1 MPLWGHLLSTAA
13 LFWLSSGSHAE
24 PKCDE
29 PAEASSPAL
38 LQSKRFAG
46 SGRIQFSDGLT
57 GSYDS
62 APSFAWLQNQ
72 SKTLAPQCQRRK
84 QPPTPLAATEKIQH
98 IRNEMLVARNLAR
111 SCNGIPLVAYHVDT
125 SETTCCPTE
134 SLECAGC
141 AKYSGKC
148 EKCRGGFV
156 TVANRCVSCL
166 STVGWTNEL
175 NQTCDALTVADCND
189 RPVNGQSNKQA
200 CCLCGG
206 GVKSPT
212 PFQYPDARF
221 VVGADVV
228 LKPLPRTAARY
239 SVNSDCALAAHNLTL
254 DGETGAI
261 SYAANKL
268 KPAKA
273 FSVQCEVTAHQDV
286 GLEETVKVSV
296 IVDSMTYGSGALI
309 FDTVTKYSVAT
320 ETSEWKDFSMICAP
334 DAPWLSISAAGEVS
348 LSATSIAGAVTDTE
362 EGENEYKG
370 MDGAVCVVS
379 ALQKSNDKSTDEE
392 FVKRSTTFAAIR
404 PRPWPA
410 ITYEASYVEVV
421 VGEELPPMKLQVPSG
436 FEEGMGGLKPS
447 SFHMSCVVDGNWN
460 SPRPSPTWSFDT
472 VWGVGLLGEHSILE
486 ILADGTISLAPAATM
501 AKLFDGE
508 DDGIL
513 AGSQQRKSVQLSCGV
528 WGSFPGT
535 DFQPVKTPLVIR
547 IKDSMCWISETIQG
561 QVVHEVTIL
570 DEATC
575 RNNCR
580 MSKRCSHYTFA
591 HDKCKHWRIQ
601 NEGGSPVTAF
611 AKVTDCSDLNTCL
624 RLKHPEWVV
633 AGDYCPVA
641 YDFQRGGPVY
651 RKDGTVKQEVMFLST
666 VLPGSTSSCA
676 VGKWLVQTAS
686 GDDFV
691 DSDMGYF
698 ELKGNE
704 RACLDAGLPSSGTGM
719 SLNLATMACGKPLF
733 PEAEEDGNGS
743 FIPPPFL
750 IVSGQFA
757 CPSRQ
762 LMKGAAGIHFES
774 EAESMEPSDCQDG
787 FKREERCKDYA
798 GCQFYWSGTSHGA
811 QTCRLYTG
819 CDSLVREFG
828 MEGDLLALPHN
839 ASCQVAN
846 PEACWKTSLRR
857 QFLTQTQG
865 TSPSFTRAAAVVNP
879 GGTRSWTG
887 NSTKGLTRETTY
899 IEPFGDL
906 STIKLLGW
914 SRMQNNMGIMRDVAG
929 ISSAVVQGLNPNKQ
943 YKWYIRQ
950 LPNTN
955 TVSNKLTVNHG
966 SQMTLSQ
973 FSRRRYWNKE
983 GTVASTPRGEI
994 LMDFEAIDYPLN
1006 SFVEKSGASRRRAGI
1021 ASSSCRRRYRIT
1033 HCSCIA
1039 DSGVCTGSKVSGSTC
1054 YAYGTTDV
1062 HGTTGKSASVRSQ
1075 SQCMSMTFLKSHQ
1088 VITSGG
1094 PSFSFLESGVNGTV
1108 AEAVADEADE
1118 ADEDDREVSLDA
1130 VGTARDEDEEDIE
1143 DEVDVAD
1150 EDHEG
1155 LDDEHLGELDEHS
1168 EAESSD
1174 ADMAEE
1180 DEESDQQLQ
1189 KHSDGKLSLLEEGSS
1204 ESAGT
1209 EGWRRRRRTL
1219 PSSVSASCPSGQS
1232 CTCYPD
1238 TFSEKAHTWTIS
1250 HHCKEVWLSGE
1261 TCHAKGGYAQ
1271 AICAD
1276 IPEPAAR
1283 SWGTVTKSGSYAS
1296 NQDSGPTAQCSG
1308 GKVMTGCWCKSTSGR
1323 GDGCARVWVDSGSNK
1338 CYGRTGPG
1346 SLSRSHSTSYSIA
1359 ITARCV
1365 DLRTAMMIISSL
1377 KIELQQTGLLQT
1389 DTPVLEARQVGRL
1402 APLSFHYAHLHQQ
1415 CDSLL
1420 LMGGLG
1426 VQHCA
1431 RPSYRIPASHA
1442 WEGKRP
1448 LPVSFVH
1455 GSQLTASCWTERF
1468 QSFRAA
1474 LKESHET
1481 LHCVNGDWYNTLQGP
1496 ELTSFACAPCV
1507 NVAGTG
1513 YSQYAKRNEQE
1524 LYFFSRLAMRVYTE
1538 LGSIVETAAAAHKF
1552 CLKKK
1557 PGSSHEMMLENS
1569 QECPEILAIQ
1579 TAGSSEI
1586 QERMMMLLD
1595 DGAPDNGQCLQ
1606 AVPSDDGTSP
1616 SMKHATCNVDEERQ
1630 VISPMAIPGIMWSM
1644 HESADR
1650 NTGEDLHKA
1659 FSSYCG
1665 AHGALVSLSYGQIFG
1680 GDISGIKS
1688 KCHFAPVIKFGVFV
1702 DSTITYDKT
1711 SSDWPDW
1718 NTLLADSPI
1727 LCADGEALTGF
1738 KHQPA
1743 SNKFRYECSR
1753 IGGLGAKYEYFSA
1766 QVEVKVWDAKRS
1778 NFLESLKMITVD
1790 CGANGLLSGFHFE
1803 FSEGGRW
1810 ARSRYTC
1817 SKAGGAPVVMEPS
1830 TKIEQLTQA
1839 PEGVFCPSAFDQ
1851 RTGRFEYENSIT
1863 GDTLTFQSSG
1873 AWCVGSACSVP
1884 LGGADPIGVSMP
1896 GFEVLN
1902 VTDFA
1907 GEFEAKGIPK
1917 MEGEGAGNLAKQ
1929 LKKLKPPKR
1938 PAQPPKPK
1946 LQDFKAKQPEYSAE
1960 CLDYQDL
1967 WKKVVETHVNEAKEP
1982 VTEEAKLEAD
1992 PGTEGE
1998 ELLDYHPCAV
2008 AKSAGGIFG
2017 RMAGQSG
2024 KMAPENMLYSDW
2036 NDCMQGDINRD
2047 LVSAQ
2052 LGYAETAYDLVG
2064 NAIQEGI
2071 KLVCAMPPDV
2081 EIAPLGAGAEVEP
2094 DSICDQVTDFV
2105 RSMID
2110 LPVGIGFAG
2119 NAYALEEEGFNA
2131 CNPLQV
2137 GFSRVF
2143 CDIHCVRDAVI
2154 RGDRTIIRNLEEAT
2168 KISNDNMKKMV
2179 EWSTEANRVETE
2191 YLDKKIDHSL
2201 KVNTIYL
2208 EHIAQNTQPAEQL
2221 VLKNAATATQAMLK
2235 EMRGYAEAASF
2246 NAAGR
2251 HAARSALSNF
2261 LKTAQMLNSNASL
2274 SQVQDF
2280 QNQVQSLHGALQ
2292 MTGGGLSHAQVV
2304 GRQINH
2310 EVRQLQQRFTRQE
2323 RSLGVY
2329 RRHSTEVHQTAKGWK
2344 RGTSEALLA
2353 LDHIWWRLR
2362 NRLDAYL
2369 DVAESEVQHFQASF
2383 QALGSYQGCKAG
2395 FEDLLHSYGAS
2406 VAKMHKSHRLLK
2418 STWREVANLLGELAA
2433 VIRDG
2438 GVFHTFAAAEGCKS
2452 PLAKQTL
2459 QQARF
2464 AVQGA
2469 IFLLHRFQAASLPP
2483 PDVTVLKDFSAQVK
2497 RSYEEAHKKCQK

>member
-1 MPLWGHLLSTAA
+1 
-13 LFWLSSGSHAE
+13 
-24 PKCDE
+24 
-29 PAEASSPAL
+29 
-38 LQSKRFAG
+38 
-46 SGRIQFSDGLT
+46 
-57 GSYDS
+57 
-62 APSFAWLQNQ
+62 
-72 SKTLAPQCQRRK
+72 
-84 QPPTPLAATEKIQH
+84 
-98 IRNEMLVARNLAR
+98 
-111 SCNGIPLVAYHVDT
+111 
-125 SETTCCPTE
+125 
-134 SLECAGC
+134 
-141 AKYSGKC
+141 
-148 EKCRGGFV
+148 
-156 TVANRCVSCL
+156 
-166 STVGWTNEL
+166 
-175 NQTCDALTVADCND
+175 
-189 RPVNGQSNKQA
+189 
-200 CCLCGG
+200 
-206 GVKSPT
+206 
-212 PFQYPDARF
+212 
-221 VVGADVV
+221 
-228 LKPLPRTAARY
+228 
-239 SVNSDCALAAHNLTL
+239 
-254 DGETGAI
+254 
-261 SYAANKL
+261 
-268 KPAKA
+268 
-273 FSVQCEVTAHQDV
+273 
-286 GLEETVKVSV
+286 
-296 IVDSMTYGSGALI
+296 
-309 FDTVTKYSVAT
+309 
-320 ETSEWKDFSMICAP
+320 
-334 DAPWLSISAAGEVS
+334 
-348 LSATSIAGAVTDTE
+348 
-362 EGENEYKG
+362 
-370 MDGAVCVVS
+370 
-379 ALQKSNDKSTDEE
+379 
-392 FVKRSTTFAAIR
+392 
-404 PRPWPA
+404 
-410 ITYEASYVEVV
+410 
-421 VGEELPPMKLQVPSG
+421 
-436 FEEGMGGLKPS
+436 
-447 SFHMSCVVDGNWN
+447 
-460 SPRPSPTWSFDT
+460 
-472 VWGVGLLGEHSILE
+472 
-486 ILADGTISLAPAATM
+486 
-501 AKLFDGE
+501 
-508 DDGIL
+508 
-513 AGSQQRKSVQLSCGV
+513 
-528 WGSFPGT
+528 
-535 DFQPVKTPLVIR
+535 
-547 IKDSMCWISETIQG
+547 
-561 QVVHEVTIL
+561 
-570 DEATC
+570 
-575 RNNCR
+575 
-580 MSKRCSHYTFA
+580 
-591 HDKCKHWRIQ
+591 
-601 NEGGSPVTAF
+601 
-611 AKVTDCSDLNTCL
+611 
-624 RLKHPEWVV
+624 
-633 AGDYCPVA
+633 
-641 YDFQRGGPVY
+641 
-651 RKDGTVKQEVMFLST
+651 
-666 VLPGSTSSCA
+666 
-676 VGKWLVQTAS
+676 
-686 GDDFV
+686 
-691 DSDMGYF
+691 
-698 ELKGNE
+698 
-704 RACLDAGLPSSGTGM
+704 
-719 SLNLATMACGKPLF
+719 
-733 PEAEEDGNGS
+733 
-743 FIPPPFL
+743 
-750 IVSGQFA
+750 
-757 CPSRQ
+757 
-762 LMKGAAGIHFES
+762 
-774 EAESMEPSDCQDG
+774 
-787 FKREERCKDYA
+787 
-798 GCQFYWSGTSHGA
+798 
-811 QTCRLYTG
+811 
-819 CDSLVREFG
+819 
-828 MEGDLLALPHN
+828 
-839 ASCQVAN
+839 
-846 PEACWKTSLRR
+846 
-857 QFLTQTQG
+857 
-865 TSPSFTRAAAVVNP
+865 
-879 GGTRSWTG
+879 
-887 NSTKGLTRETTY
+887 
-899 IEPFGDL
+899 
-906 STIKLLGW
+906 
-914 SRMQNNMGIMRDVAG
+914 
-929 ISSAVVQGLNPNKQ
+929 
-943 YKWYIRQ
+943 
-950 LPNTN
+950 
-955 TVSNKLTVNHG
+955 
-966 SQMTLSQ
+966 
-973 FSRRRYWNKE
+973 
-983 GTVASTPRGEI
+983 
-994 LMDFEAIDYPLN
+994 
-1006 SFVEKSGASRRRAGI
+1006 
-1021 ASSSCRRRYRIT
+1021 
-1033 HCSCIA
+1033 
-1039 DSGVCTGSKVSGSTC
+1039 
-1054 YAYGTTDV
+1054 
-1062 HGTTGKSASVRSQ
+1062 
-1075 SQCMSMTFLKSHQ
+1075 
-1088 VITSGG
+1088 
-1094 PSFSFLESGVNGTV
+1094 
-1108 AEAVADEADE
+1108 
-1118 ADEDDREVSLDA
+1118 
-1130 VGTARDEDEEDIE
+1130 
-1143 DEVDVAD
+1143 
-1150 EDHEG
+1150 
-1155 LDDEHLGELDEHS
+1155 
-1168 EAESSD
+1168 
-1174 ADMAEE
+1174 
-1180 DEESDQQLQ
+1180 
-1189 KHSDGKLSLLEEGSS
+1189 
-1204 ESAGT
+1204 
-1209 EGWRRRRRTL
+1209 
-1219 PSSVSASCPSGQS
+1219 
-1232 CTCYPD
+1232 
-1238 TFSEKAHTWTIS
+1238 
-1250 HHCKEVWLSGE
+1250 
-1261 TCHAKGGYAQ
+1261 
-1271 AICAD
+1271 
-1276 IPEPAAR
+1276 
-1283 SWGTVTKSGSYAS
+1283 
-1296 NQDSGPTAQCSG
+1296 
-1308 GKVMTGCWCKSTSGR
+1308 
-1323 GDGCARVWVDSGSNK
+1323 
-1338 CYGRTGPG
+1338 
-1346 SLSRSHSTSYSIA
+1346 
-1359 ITARCV
+1359 
-1365 DLRTAMMIISSL
+1365 
-1377 KIELQQTGLLQT
+1377 
-1389 DTPVLEARQVGRL
+1389 
-1402 APLSFHYAHLHQQ
+1402 
-1415 CDSLL
+1415 
-1420 LMGGLG
+1420 
-1426 VQHCA
+1426 
-1431 RPSYRIPASHA
+1431 
-1442 WEGKRP
+1442 
-1448 LPVSFVH
+1448 
-1455 GSQLTASCWTERF
+1455 
-1468 QSFRAA
+1468 
-1474 LKESHET
+1474 
-1481 LHCVNGDWYNTLQGP
+1481 
-1496 ELTSFACAPCV
+1496 
-1507 NVAGTG
+1507 
-1513 YSQYAKRNEQE
+1513 
-1524 LYFFSRLAMRVYTE
+1524 MRVYTE